1 MANSF
6 KIQKTINAN
15 LTSDSGMNIGTQQ
28 VAVEIDYSVSLIN
41 ITPDGTA
48 RAIIVSSVN
57 DGDAVQAD
65 VFTFTY
71 SMSSAEDIYD
81 QALAQILASEKYA
94 GAVAN

>member
-1 MANSF
+1 MANTF
-6 KIQKTINAN
+6 KMQKMINAN

-28 VAVEIDYSVSLIN
+28 VAVEIDCSVSLIN
-41 ITPDGTA
+41 ITPDRTA

-57 DGDAVQAD
+57 GGDAVQTD

-71 SMSSAEDIYD
+71 YMSSTIDIYD